1 MSDYTSLFNSTTE
14 KYGLPPD
21 LLRIIQQ
28 LETGTVRNPERA
40 LGSPTRS
47 GARAQGLMQIMP
59 ATAKQYGGN
68 PLKPEEAIDIAGRLT
83 RDNLKQLREK
93 FPDATDRDLMRLA
106 VYAYHSGMGT
116 VDRTGGVPT
125 GPGARKHMRRY
136 DTLNPPLPPPPAPPV
151 QNPLEGLDPHYEEG
165 MSGGA
170 VRPAA
175 SKPSAAAGQP
185 VEKMDSKS
193 LKFLMD
199 LFQSVPAAP
208 QPYFSDTYAAALR
221 RG

>member
-1 MSDYTSLFNSTTE
+1 MPDYTSLFDAATE

-21 LLRIIQQ
+21 LLRRIQQ
-28 LETGTVRNPERA
+28 LETGTIRNPERA
-40 LGSPTRS
+40 LGSPTGS

-59 ATAKQYGGN
+59 ATARQYGGN
-68 PLKPEEAIDIAGRLT
+68 PFKPEEAIDIAGRLT
-83 RDNLKQLREK
+83 ADNLKQLREK
-93 FPDATDRDLMRLA
+93 FPDASDRDLARLA
-106 VYAYHSGMGT
+106 VYAYHSGIGT
-116 VDRTGGVPT
+116 VERTGGVPT
-125 GPGARKHMRRY
+125 GPNARRHMQRY

-151 QNPLEGLDPHYEEG
+151 ENPLANLNPLYGEE
-165 MSGGA
+165 MAAGA

-175 SKPSAAAGQP
+175 SKPSAAAAQP
-185 VEKMDSKS
+185 VEKLDSKS